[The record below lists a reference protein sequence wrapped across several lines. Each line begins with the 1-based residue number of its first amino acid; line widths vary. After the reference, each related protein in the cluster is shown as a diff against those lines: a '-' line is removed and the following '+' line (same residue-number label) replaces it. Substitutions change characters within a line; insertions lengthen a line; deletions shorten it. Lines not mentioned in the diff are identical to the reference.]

1 MTFAWPAALVALM
14 LIPLMELLYRH
25 LLKGRAERAA
35 QLAAQG
41 FRPSA
46 ASVKRNRR
54 RHVPYV
60 FFFVGLSALIF
71 SFARPQATVTV
82 PNREGIVVLAFDVSN
97 SMRADDVKPT
107 RMDAAKAAAK
117 QFVDRQ
123 PRNIKV
129 GVVAFNDGAVATQQ
143 PSSDKAAVKAAID
156 RMTTSGST
164 SIGQGLFTSLNLI
177 AGKPIGSGQIEAPS
191 QAAGGSDGS
200 GGTANANPDA
210 LGSAIDNID
219 TGFFG
224 NAAIVLLSD
233 GEDRSEVKPTDV
245 AKLASVAGVK
255 VYPIGIGSPEGTVVD
270 LDGFKISTALDE
282 PLLQEL
288 AKVTDGTYFNAAD
301 ADSLTKVYGSIDLQ
315 WKREPQKTEITA
327 IVAAVGGLL
336 LAIGSFLSLLWTGKV
351 V

>member
-1 MTFAWPAALVALM
+1 MTFAWPYAFVALV
-14 LIPLMELLYRH
+14 LIPVMALLYRR

-35 QLAAQG
+35 LLAAEG

-46 ASVKRNRR
+46 ASARRNRR
-54 RHVPYV
+54 RHVPYA

-71 SFARPQATVTV
+71 SFARPQATITV
-82 PNREGIVVLAFDVSN
+82 PNREGTVVLAFDISN
-97 SMRADDVKPT
+97 SMRADDLKPT
-107 RMDAAKAAAK
+107 RIDAAKVAAK

-143 PSSDKAAVKAAID
+143 PSSDKMAVKASID
-156 RMTTSGST
+156 RMTPSGST

-191 QAAGGSDGS
+191 QAADGS
-200 GGTANANPDA
+200 GDTANPNPDA
-210 LGSAIDNID
+210 QGSSIDNID
-219 TGFFG
+219 IGFFG

-233 GEDRSEVKPTDV
+233 GEDRSEVKPTEV
-245 AKLASVAGVK
+245 AKLASLAGVK
-255 VYPIGIGSPEGTVVD
+255 VYPIGIGSPEGTVVEI
-270 LDGFKISTALDE
+270 DGFKISTALDE

-288 AKVTDGTYFNAAD
+288 ARVTDGTYFNAAD
-301 ADSLTKVYGSIDLQ
+301 ADSLAKVYGSIDLQ